1 MTDRPRYSIVVPAH
15 NEEELLPRGLRA
27 IRTAIDQVGASAEIV
42 VVANR
47 CTDLTVEIA
56 EAAGA
61 VVVLDEHRNLAATRN
76 AGVAASTGDIVVTID
91 ADTVMHPG
99 TLAEIDGLIAT
110 GQYVGGGSSAKTE
123 RMSIGLAIT
132 LVVGFAMMAA
142 TRSGAIVFWCRRDD
156 FDAIGGFDEELRI
169 AEDLDFAKRL
179 RLHGK
184 ATDRRFRNL
193 RRSPSTVCVRK
204 WDRYGDWHCF
214 AAIAGAAK
222 RSRTPTEADVRL
234 VDEYFYDFNA

>member
-1 MTDRPRYSIVVPAH
+1 MTDRPRFSIVVPAH

-56 EAAGA
+56 EVAGA
-61 VVVLDEHRNLAATRN
+61 VVLLATRN

-99 TLAEIDGLIAT
+99 TLAEIDRLVAT
-110 GQYVGGGSSAKTE
+110 GKYVGGGSSAKTE
-123 RMSIGLAIT
+123 RMSIGLAVT
-132 LVVGFAMMAA
+132 LLVGFAMMAA

-179 RLHGK
+179 RVHGT
-184 ATDRRFRNL
+184 ATHRRFRNL

-222 RSRTPTEADVRL
+222 RSRTPTEADARL